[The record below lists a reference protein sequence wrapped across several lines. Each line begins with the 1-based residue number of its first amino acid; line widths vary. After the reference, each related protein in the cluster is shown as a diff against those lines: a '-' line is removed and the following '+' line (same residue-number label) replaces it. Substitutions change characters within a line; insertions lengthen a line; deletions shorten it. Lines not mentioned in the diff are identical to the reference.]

1 MKIHWG
7 GKGDKFWWY
16 EISDILAAC
25 AELSLKVK
33 VQILPAAVTLVLHQG
48 WVWSTDVHSLYTTPL
63 YLKGKMQVAPDVA
76 TQEEV
81 EMVWVEQEEVWEEM
95 SQSPQL
101 LVITEPS
108 EEVAVAHQGTGE
120 SA

>member
-1 MKIHWG
+1 
-7 GKGDKFWWY
+7 
-16 EISDILAAC
+16 
-25 AELSLKVK
+25 
-33 VQILPAAVTLVLHQG
+33 
-48 WVWSTDVHSLYTTPL
+48 
-63 YLKGKMQVAPDVA
+63 MQVAPDVA

-81 EMVWVEQEEVWEEM
+81 EIVWVEQEEVWEEM

-108 EEVAVAHQGTGE
+108 EDVAVAHQGTGE